1 MVSVWT
7 FGEHWIIRTTILQGG
22 ADMLG
27 GRVLQAPRAGG
38 AGTAGLGTAGA
49 GARAAGVGAATTGAA
64 ARAVGAATGAAGTG
78 AGAAPGPIVQGGSA
92 PGDQMSAR
100 ARRYLTRTSGI

>member
-1 MVSVWT
+1 MV
-7 FGEHWIIRTTILQGG
+7 GPWIKYPLCANPTPL
-22 ADMLG
+22 
-27 GRVLQAPRAGG
+27 RVLQAPRAGG
-38 AGTAGLGTAGA
+38 AGTAGAR
-49 GARAAGVGAATTGAA
+49 ARAAGVGAATKGAA
-64 ARAVGAATGAAGTG
+64 AGAVGAATGAAGTG

>member
-1 MVSVWT
+1 MEPAKDHQNNHSA
-7 FGEHWIIRTTILQGG
+7 GG
-22 ADMLG
+22 SGDAR

-38 AGTAGLGTAGA
+38 AGTARS
-49 GARAAGVGAATTGAA
+49 GARAAGAA
-64 ARAVGAATGAAGTG
+64 AGAVGAATGAAGTG
-78 AGAAPGPIVQGGSA
+78 AGVAPGPIVQGGSA